1 MRQPAFWSLALAEIT
16 DPDFTHVAI
25 GVLPAHA
32 TADPAAW
39 ARALLSRDALPR
51 WLAALL
57 YVHGVALRTAGRSA
71 RCDRF
76 RLGRVEG
83 DEALITLD
91 GRRLDLRVGVGVD
104 EDRALVRVVTTGR
117 IKGGRA
123 WSWPLRSLLPL
134 LVRRMIDRSRRD
146 LSGVTRG

>member
-1 MRQPAFWSLALAEIT
+1 MRQPAFWSLALAEIS
-16 DPDFTHVAI
+16 DPDYTHVAL

-51 WLAALL
+51 WIAGILVLQTLVPRSRGGSAL
-57 YVHGVALRTAGRSA
+57 
-71 RCDRF
+71 CERF

-91 GRRLDLRVGVGVD
+91 GRRIDVRVGVGVD
-104 EDRALVRVVTTGR
+104 EDRVLVRVETAVR
-117 IKGGRA
+117 IKGARA
-123 WSWPLRSLLPL
+123 WSWPLRSVLPL

>member
-1 MRQPAFWSLALAEIT
+1 MRQPAFWSLALAEIS
-16 DPDFTHVAI
+16 DPDYTHVAL

-51 WLAALL
+51 WLAGILVLQTLL
-57 YVHGVALRTAGRSA
+57 RRSHGRSVL
-71 RCDRF
+71 CERF

-91 GRRLDLRVGVGVD
+91 GRRIDVRVGVGVD
-104 EDRALVRVVTTGR
+104 EDRALVRVVTAVR
-117 IKGGRA
+117 IKGARA
-123 WSWPLRSLLPL
+123 WSWPLRSVLPL